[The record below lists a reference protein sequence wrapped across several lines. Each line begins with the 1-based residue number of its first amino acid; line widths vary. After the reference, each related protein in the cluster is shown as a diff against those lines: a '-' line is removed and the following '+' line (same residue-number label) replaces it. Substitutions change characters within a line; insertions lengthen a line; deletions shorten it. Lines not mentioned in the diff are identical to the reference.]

1 MVILCLRV
9 GTRVSG
15 DGDHPSGTF
24 LMEIPGSWS
33 SQFMSGWHIRKE
45 VSVRKEAFFQSG
57 QIVQVGRA
65 GGMGQLRGNEASWAP
80 RRGSGYLGL
89 VWSEGS

>member
-1 MVILCLRV
+1 
-9 GTRVSG
+9 
-15 DGDHPSGTF
+15 
-24 LMEIPGSWS
+24 
-33 SQFMSGWHIRKE
+33 MSGWHIRKE
-45 VSVRKEAFFQSG
+45 VSVRKEVFFQSG